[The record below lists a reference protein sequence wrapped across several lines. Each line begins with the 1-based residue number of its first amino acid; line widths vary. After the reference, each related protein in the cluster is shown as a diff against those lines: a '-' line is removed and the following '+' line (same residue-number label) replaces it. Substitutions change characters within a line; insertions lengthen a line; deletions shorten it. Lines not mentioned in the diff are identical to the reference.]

1 MADSRFFAKIDVGYF
16 DNPKIAA
23 FIEDRPAVMILHLRA
38 ILYCRQHLT
47 DGVFPHR
54 LIARLSCA
62 SHCGG
67 GCESQCEPH
76 SGGRCDFCAACDAGL
91 FERVDETTA
100 AVHDYLLHQESR
112 EQVKARK
119 NAGIAGAEGRW
130 GKKGQGKSD
139 ANRNAEGIAGRNAES
154 NANRNAEERRGEERK
169 LGVAEAPPREDV
181 TRLCT
186 YLADKIEANGSKRPA
201 ITKRWQDSARLLI
214 DKDGQTEAE
223 VLRIIDWSQADDF
236 WQANILSMP
245 KLREKFDQLR
255 LRANSERPKDPVDPN
270 AQWNN
275 PWAN

>member
-100 AVHDYLLHQESR
+100 VVHDYLLHQESR

-130 GKKGQGKSD
+130 KGH
-139 ANRNAEGIAGRNAES
+139 ANRNANRIDKTH
-154 NANRNAEERRGEERK
+154 ANGNAEERRGEERSIV
-169 LGVAEAPPREDV
+169 GATAPREDV
-181 TRLCT
+181 TRLCNH
-186 YLADKIEANGSKRPA
+186 LADKIEANGSKRPA

-255 LRANSERPKDPVDPN
+255 LRANSERPKTPVDPN